1 MIYIH
6 RLLNVLILTLTCLL
20 VIIAIPL
27 LRSKYTNTPIYVH
40 PEFHPYLESFKK
52 DADTYKT
59 HVDFYK
65 MITVFSDMRGE
76 STAAAYCLPATNTIV
91 VSINTWNSIDNKT
104 RKALL
109 YHEWGH
115 CLLKRDH
122 VEDIN
127 YFTMCPES
135 LMFPYIDPLQ
145 RCYNLYE
152 SSYNKELF
160 TNPYNYKTFARRKK

>member
-1 MIYIH
+1 LIYINRLA
-6 RLLNVLILTLTCLL
+6 RLLVLLIT
-20 VIIAIPL
+20 PL
-27 LRSKYTNTPIYVH
+27 LLIVAIALIRSKFTNTPVYVH

-52 DADTYKT
+52 DADTYKVR
-59 HVDFYK
+59 VDFYK
-65 MITVFSDMRGE
+65 MVTVFSSMKGE
-76 STAAAYCLPATNTIV
+76 SPVAAYCLPATNTVV
-91 VSINTWNSIDNKT
+91 VSINTWNSIDFKT

-122 VEDIN
+122 TDDVD
-127 YFTMCPES
+127 YSTMCPKS

-145 RCYNLYE
+145 RCYRLYE

-160 TNPYNYKTFARRKK
+160 TNPYNYKTFARREK

>member
-1 MIYIH
+1 M
-6 RLLNVLILTLTCLL
+6 TTPLL
-20 VIIAIPL
+20 VIVAISL

-52 DADTYKT
+52 DADTYKV

-65 MITVFSDMRGE
+65 MVTVFSNMKGE
-76 STAAAYCLPATNTIV
+76 SPVAAYCLPATNTVV
-91 VSINTWNSIDNKT
+91 VSINTWNSIDFKT

-122 VEDIN
+122 AENIN
-127 YFTMCPES
+127 YSTMCPES

-145 RCYNLYE
+145 RCYQLHE

-160 TNPYNYKTFARRKK
+160 TNPYNYKTFARREK